1 MKNIDIENIERK
13 NIYRVPESFFE
24 EMQDNVLQNIEQ
36 KIQKEIKPKAKIFSL
51 DWKYVAAASIVMI
64 FGLSLFVLNYDGH
77 QVKDGHY
84 AHDSLLAMQHDD
96 SLHFTGQPERQ
107 ENHSETSPES
117 REKILTLKND
127 LSSQRQYSD
136 NQPVVNKKAAVSKTK
151 TTNAKTAVTTEDNMD
166 LILSVYTPNELNEL
180 ARESEQDVYLDLYN

>member
-51 DWKYVAAASIVMI
+51 DWKYMAAASIVMI
-64 FGLSLFVLNYDGH
+64 FGLSLFFLNYDGH
-77 QVKDGHY
+77 QAKNGHY
-84 AHDSLLAMQHDD
+84 AHDSLLTMQHDD